1 MQQGLMQESIF
12 DKPFAPVEKKLRA
25 RADAGKFATMCF
37 HCVPLKTGCI
47 LIFVYFI
54 LRMLMNAVPIAWT
67 IASGQAS
74 TTGWQT
80 CQYDPGTPCERPPC
94 ALELA
99 ARAFSLHGQ
108 FKSFWRDRP
117 VRPRPPVPGVL
128 HDRGCGLHS
137 SGT

>member
-25 RADAGKFATMCF
+25 RADAGKFATTCF

-54 LRMLMNAVPIAWT
+54 LRMLLNAVPIGFA
-67 IASGQAS
+67 IISGRL
-74 TTGWQT
+74 TGGWQT
-80 CQYDPGTPCERPPC
+80 CQYDPGTTCERPLC

-108 FKSFWRDRP
+108 LKILL
-117 VRPRPPVPGVL
+117 VR
-128 HDRGCGLHS
+128 
-137 SGT
+137 